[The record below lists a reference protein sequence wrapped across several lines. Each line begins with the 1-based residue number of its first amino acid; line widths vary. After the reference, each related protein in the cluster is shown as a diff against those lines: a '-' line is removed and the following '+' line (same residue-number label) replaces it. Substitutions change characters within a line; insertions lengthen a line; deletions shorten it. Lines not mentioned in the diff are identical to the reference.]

1 MWVEVKKENR
11 LSAAKRWKEIFEQE
25 GIPTR
30 IMPPKGGENG
40 TYQVYVPRDREHIIR
55 EVLKKL

>member
-1 MWVEVKKENR
+1 MWKEIKKENS
-11 LSAAKRWKEIFEQE
+11 LSAARRWKEIFEQE

-30 IMPPKGGENG
+30 ILPPRGAETD
-40 TYQVYVPRDREHIIR
+40 TYTVYIPRDREHVIR

>member
-1 MWVEVKKENR
+1 MWTEIKKENS
-11 LSAAKRWKEIFEQE
+11 LSAAKRWKDIFEQE

-30 IMPPKGGENG
+30 IMPPKGNEIG
-40 TYQVYVPRDREHIIR
+40 TYQVYVPKDREHIIR